1 LVCPWSSDLGE
12 NLRVVLLSVTEGE
25 DKPLKYPSIGN
36 SADVAVI
43 TKTDLSDAVEFDGAA
58 AVRNLQAV
66 RPGIE
71 ILRVSAKT
79 GSGMDGWLEFIASR
93 RRDVVEHL
101 VWHS

>member
-1 LVCPWSSDLGE
+1 MCPSSYDLGE
-12 NLRVVLLSVTEGE
+12 NLRVVLMSVTEGE
-25 DKPLKYPSIGN
+25 DKPLKYPTIVN

-43 TKTDLSDAVEFDGAA
+43 TKTDLADAVEFDWPAA
-58 AVRNLQAV
+58 SKNLQAV

-79 GSGMDGWLEFIASR
+79 GSGMDAWLQFITSQ